1 MAAADTT
8 HLSHFDLKLNGK
20 QEPDALQAMLDCT
33 VENSLHLPDQCTVR
47 LHDDGF
53 VWLDSDKVKEG
64 VSVEILA
71 GEENVLPLKTIFQ
84 GEITAL
90 EMDLA
95 AHGAP
100 TLILRCSDR
109 SHRLHRGRQSRSF
122 VQAKDT
128 DIVKKVAEEDG
139 FTVHADSTS
148 QVHEWIFQNNQ
159 TNWEFLTERAAYN
172 GFRLFVQGEKDLY
185 FQKVQDQGS
194 GTLTLEWGK
203 DLRSFRP
210 RTSAGR
216 QVNEVVVRG
225 WDPKTKQPIVGSS
238 KTPAGVPQIGDSKT
252 GGEIAS
258 KAFGQAKM
266 VVADRPV
273 HSQAEADDLARS
285 VCDDLGGSFVEAEG
299 LCFGQPTLKP
309 GMMIEIKNIGKRFSG
324 KYQVSSTTHVY
335 TPAEGFSTLFTIDGK
350 NPATLLGLLQ
360 GNGNG
365 KRAAM
370 GGNIVVG
377 VVTDNVDPENLGRVK
392 VKYPWLTE
400 DHTSYWARQ
409 SAPMAGSGRGF
420 YFLPEVDDEV
430 LVAFEHGDIRR
441 PYIIGA
447 LWNGKDK
454 PVEGNSK
461 AISGGKVNRRTLQ
474 TRIGHTVL
482 LDDTDGKGEMRLTT
496 ANGHHLTLDDKG
508 KNITAQ
514 TTSGH
519 KIVLDDAG
527 DTISIVDKLGA
538 NKIVISS
545 IDQSISMTC
554 LGNFSV
560 EALGN
565 ISLTTA
571 QQFSVTAALGIEE
584 TTPAI
589 MTQTVGGV
597 MSQSVGGAMSQTV
610 GGVLNQS
617 IGGALSIEAA
627 GAASLMA
634 GAAAAITAGGTLA
647 ITAPTVPLTGI
658 LTVQGAIIQNGIP
671 VP

>member
-1 MAAADTT
+1 MANADPS

-20 QEPDALQAMLDCT
+20 QEPEVLKAMLDCT
-33 VENSLHLPDQCTVR
+33 VENSLHLPDLCTVR

-64 VSVEILA
+64 VTVEILA

-84 GEITAL
+84 GEVTAL

-95 AHGAP
+95 AHGSP

-109 SHRLHRGRQSRSF
+109 SHRLHRGRKSRSF

-139 FTVHADSTS
+139 FTVHADNTS
-148 QVHEWIFQNNQ
+148 QVHEWVFQNNQ

-185 FQKVQDQGS
+185 FQKVQDQGTS
-194 GTLTLEWGK
+194 SLTIEWGK

-216 QVNEVVVRG
+216 QVSEVVVRG

-238 KTPAGVPQIGDSKT
+238 KTPTGVPQIGDSKT

-258 KAFGQAKM
+258 KAFGAAKM
-266 VVADRPV
+266 VVADRPI

-309 GMMIEIKNIGKRFSG
+309 GMMVEIKNIGKRFSG
-324 KYQVSSTTHVY
+324 KYQVSETTHVY
-335 TPAEGFSTLFTIDGK
+335 TPAEGFSTMFSISGK

-360 GNGNG
+360 GDGNG
-365 KRAAM
+365 KRASM

-377 VVTDNVDPENLGRVK
+377 LVTDNVDPENLGRVK

-461 AISGGKVNRRTLQ
+461 AISGGKVNRRTIQ

-496 ANGHHLTLDDKG
+496 AGGHHLTLNDKE

-519 KIVLDDAG
+519 KIVLDDSG
-527 DTISIVDKLGA
+527 DKIEIVDRFGA
-538 NKIVISS
+538 NKITISS
-545 IDQSISMTC
+545 MDQSISMTC
-554 LGNFSV
+554 LGDFSV
-560 EALGN
+560 TAAGN
-565 ISLTTA
+565 ISLTSA
-571 QQFSVTAALGIEE
+571 QQLSVTAAMGINE
-584 TTPAI
+584 TTPAMMTQSI
-589 MTQTVGGV
+589 GGVLTQTVGGAV
-597 MSQSVGGAMSQTV
+597 TQSVGGALTIQSAGAAVLTV
-610 GGVLNQS
+610 GG
-617 IGGALSIEAA
+617 
-627 GAASLMA
+627 
-634 GAAAAITAGGTLA
+634 AAAVTAGGA
-647 ITAPTVPLTGI
+647 IAVTAPT
-658 LTVQGAIIQNGIP
+658 IP
-671 VP
+671 VTGLIINNGVPIPIP